1 MKGIELA
8 KKFFIE
14 HGLPTLKKEV
24 PEFLDYMACGLVGEG
39 SECFN
44 LDDEISIDHDFGPGF
59 CIWIPQ
65 KIYSIAKEKIEL
77 AIDKMPSEFMGY
89 KRNYSGLSDKRVGLF
104 SIEEFYYKYTKSL
117 NFPISNAEWMK
128 IPESFL
134 ATVTNGEVF
143 LDNHGEFTRIRNYLL
158 SFYPTDIV
166 RKKLAAYLAIMAQSG
181 QYNLQ
186 RSYDRDDFDAYYFS
200 KAEFIKS
207 TYGALFLL
215 AHHYKPYYKLTARK
229 LKSLN
234 YYPKDIFID
243 INNLQK
249 NNNIE
254 DNIILIERI
263 CKYLSDIINVR
274 YNIFSPNTFL
284 ITIAQ
289 LLQESIGDDNI
300 RKLHIMKGNENA

>member
-1 MKGIELA
+1 MKGLELT
-8 KKFFIE
+8 KKFFTE

-24 PEFLDYMACGLVGEG
+24 PEFVDYMACGLVGEG

-44 LDDEISIDHDFGPGF
+44 LDDNISIDHDFGPGF
-59 CIWIPQ
+59 CIWLPQ

-77 AIDKMPSEFMGY
+77 AFEKMPTKFMGY
-89 KRNYSGLSDKRVGLF
+89 KRICSDLSDKRVGLF

-117 NFPISNAEWMK
+117 QFPISNTEWLN

-143 LDNHGEFTRIRNYLL
+143 LDNYGEFTRIRNYLL
-158 SFYPTDIV
+158 SFYPTDIL

-181 QYNLQ
+181 QYNLK
-186 RSYDRDDFDAYYFS
+186 RSFDRGDFDAYYFS

-207 TYGALFLL
+207 AYGALFLV
-215 AHHYKPYYKLTARK
+215 AHEYKPYYKLTARK

-234 YYPKDIFID
+234 YYPKDIFVD

-254 DNIILIERI
+254 ENIILVERI
-263 CKYLSDIINVR
+263 CKYLSDIIYVR
-274 YNIFSPNTFL
+274 YNINSPNTFL
-284 ITIAQ
+284 ISTAQ
-289 LLQESIGDDNI
+289 LLQESIDDNNI
-300 RKLHIMKGNENA
+300 RNLHIMKGNENA